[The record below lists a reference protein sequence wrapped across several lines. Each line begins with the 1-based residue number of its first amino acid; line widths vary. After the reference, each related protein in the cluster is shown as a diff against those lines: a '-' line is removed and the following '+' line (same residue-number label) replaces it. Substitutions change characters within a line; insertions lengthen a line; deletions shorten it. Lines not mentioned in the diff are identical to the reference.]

1 MGRKEKVKT
10 NIGIWLENKRR
21 SENES
26 IEEQAK
32 RIGIHK
38 SSICQYST
46 GLREMSEKFLK
57 KVEKA
62 YNLQGKEKKDLYI
75 ASLTVEDVRRGTYC
89 QDSDMDAVEMAV
101 YIKYG
106 VL

>member
-1 MGRKEKVKT
+1 MGRKQKVKT
-10 NIGIWLENKRR
+10 NIGLWLENKRL

-32 RIGIHK
+32 RIGVHK
-38 SSICQYST
+38 TSICQYST

-57 KVEKA
+57 KIETA
-62 YNLQGKEKKDLYI
+62 YNLQDKERKELYI

-89 QDSDMDAVEMAV
+89 QDSDMNAVDMAV